1 MSLRNRKRG
10 VALITAMLISAI
22 TASVAAGLA
31 TDNALDVRRTM
42 VLLFHEQGTQVALG
56 AEAWVKNILRDDAI
70 QSTDDHLGEIWAS
83 ELPALPVDNGSVQGA
98 VTGQLVDLE
107 GRFNVNKLVGS
118 DGKVSPVYLRQFER
132 LLRALELDPRY
143 AGLAADWI
151 DGDQQA
157 GFPNGAEDGI
167 YTGMTPPYRAYNR
180 GLTNVS
186 ELAALEGMSQAEFR
200 VLLPHIT
207 ALPSNSAINV
217 NTASIPVLRSLGDN
231 IDPGVAES
239 LVEQRDGIGFGQDFQ
254 KVFANHLDPDL
265 QKEQPLSIATRYFQL
280 KAVVQI
286 DTVRLTYFSV
296 LHRAAGGG
304 PVTVLARSQGT
315 Y

>member
-1 MSLRNRKRG
+1 MNLRNRKRG

-22 TASVAAGLA
+22 TASVATGLA

-42 VLLFHEQGTQVALG
+42 VLLFHEQGQQVALG
-56 AEAWVKNILRDDAI
+56 AEVWVKNILRDDSVD
-70 QSTDDHLGEIWAS
+70 STDDHLGELWAS

-98 VTGQLVDLE
+98 VTGELVDLE
-107 GRFNVNKLVGS
+107 GRFNVNKLIGANGQVNE
-118 DGKVSPVYLRQFER
+118 VYRKQFER
-132 LLRALELDPRY
+132 LLRALDLDPRY

-151 DGDQQA
+151 DGDQNA

-180 GLTNVS
+180 GLTNVT

-200 VLLPHIT
+200 ILLPHVT
-207 ALPSNSAINV
+207 ALPLNTKINV
-217 NTASIPVLRSLGDN
+217 NTASVPVLRSLGDN
-231 IDPGVAES
+231 IDLATAEN
-239 LVEQRDGIGFGQDFQ
+239 LLELREGAGFGPDFEKQ
-254 KVFANHLDPDL
+254 FANYLDPDL
-265 QKEQPLSIATRYFQL
+265 QQDVPLAIVTSYFQL